1 MHEGILS
8 SDKQGLWQGAGEE
21 LGVGGYTY
29 IIGTTR
35 DKLFKHCLLVT
46 IDANHCMFMTK

>member
-1 MHEGILS
+1 MHEGIYQVTS
-8 SDKQGLWQGAGEE
+8 KGLGQGAGEE

-29 IIGTTR
+29 IIGTTT
-35 DKLFKHCLLVT
+35 DKFVKHCLLVA